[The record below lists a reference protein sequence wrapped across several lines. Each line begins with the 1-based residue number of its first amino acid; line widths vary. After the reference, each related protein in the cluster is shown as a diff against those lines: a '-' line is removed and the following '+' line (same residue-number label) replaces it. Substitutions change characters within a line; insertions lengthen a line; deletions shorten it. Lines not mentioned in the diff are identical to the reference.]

1 VIDKKRD
8 ERASMEDI
16 SFKEALELTMG
27 GIQPLFAEDAAIGR
41 LAGRAAA
48 EDIFSLVDVPSLD
61 ISLKDGYAIKS
72 GDIERASADNPVHLK
87 LTGALMAGSSEQ
99 RAVTHGRAVRI
110 MSGAVIP
117 EGAEAVI
124 SNEFASDGGVDVRVV
139 NHAHPGQNILPKGTD
154 IKKGELIIEKGTK
167 LRPHQIGLIAA
178 AGLSSVRVYKIP
190 RVTIMATGNEVLAV
204 GMPFQQGK
212 VFASN
217 LVTISAWCLF
227 YGMRAGTVIVKDD
240 EDAIREAVLHHVHD
254 SDCLI
259 TSGGAWKGERDLVIR
274 ILDELGWKKLY
285 HRVKIGPGKAIGFG
299 HLQSKPIFCLPGGPP
314 SNQIAFLQLALPG
327 LLILGG
333 NKDYSLPSVA
343 AILGET
349 IRGQKDW
356 TQFIFGRL
364 SRGDGESV
372 FYPLK
377 TTSRL
382 QMMAKA
388 EGIIHIPEGKEC
400 IMGGDRVNVQL
411 LIGGSG

>member
-1 VIDKKRD
+1 L
-8 ERASMEDI
+8 EDI
-16 SFKEALELTMG
+16 SFKKALEITMS
-27 GIQPLFAEDAAIGR
+27 GIHPLSAEDAAIEN
-41 LAGRAAA
+41 LAGRTA
-48 EDIFSLVDVPSLD
+48 EEDTFSLVDVPSSD

-72 GDIERASADNPVHLK
+72 GDIEWASGDNPAHLK
-87 LTGALMAGSSEQ
+87 LTGSLMAGSSEEIT
-99 RAVTHGRAVRI
+99 VTHGHAVRI

-117 EGAEAVI
+117 DGAEAVI
-124 SNEFASDGGVDVRVV
+124 SNEFASDDGLNVRVV
-139 NHAHPGQNILPKGTD
+139 NHAIPGQNILQKGTD
-154 IKKGELIIEKGTK
+154 IKKGELIIEKGTR

-217 LVTISAWCLF
+217 LVTISAWCSF
-227 YGMRAGTVIVKDD
+227 YGMQAGTIIVKDD
-240 EDAIREAVLHHVHD
+240 EDAIREAVLHHIHD

-285 HRVKIGPGKAIGFG
+285 HKVKMGPGKAIGFG
-299 HLQSKPIFCLPGGPP
+299 YLQSKPIFCLPGGPP

-327 LLILGG
+327 LLLLGG
-333 NKDYSLPSVA
+333 SKDYSIPSLN

-349 IRGQKDW
+349 VRGQMDW

-364 SRGDGESV
+364 SRGDGEPV

-388 EGIIHIPEGKEC
+388 EGIIGISEGKDC
-400 IMGGDRVNVQL
+400 IMEGERVNVQL
-411 LIGGSG
+411 LCDG

>member
-1 VIDKKRD
+1 L
-8 ERASMEDI
+8 EDI
-16 SFKEALELTMG
+16 SFKKALEITLS
-27 GIQPLFAEDAAIGR
+27 GIHPLSAEDAAIER

-72 GDIERASADNPVHLK
+72 GDIERASAGNPAHLK
-87 LTGALMAGSSEQ
+87 LTGSLMAGSSEQ
-99 RAVTHGRAVRI
+99 RAVSHGHAVRI

-124 SNEFASDGGVDVRVV
+124 SNEFASDDGLNVRVI
-139 NHAHPGQNILPKGTD
+139 NHAIPGQNILQKGTD
-154 IKKGELIIEKGTK
+154 IKKGELIIEKGTR

-204 GMPFQQGK
+204 GMPFQHGK

-217 LVTISAWCLF
+217 LVTISAWCSF
-227 YGMRAGTVIVKDD
+227 YGMQAGTIIVKDD
-240 EDAIREAVLHHVHD
+240 EDAIREAVLHHIHD

-285 HRVKIGPGKAIGFG
+285 HKVKIGPGKAIGFG
-299 HLQSKPIFCLPGGPP
+299 YLEAKPIFCLPGGPP

-327 LLILGG
+327 LLLLGG
-333 NKDYSLPSVA
+333 NKDYSLPSLNAV
-343 AILGET
+343 LGET
-349 IRGQKDW
+349 VRGQMDW

-364 SRGDGESV
+364 SRGDGEPV

-388 EGIIHIPEGKEC
+388 EGIIGISEGKDC
-400 IMGGDRVNVQL
+400 IMEGERVHVQL
-411 LIGGSG
+411 LCDG

>member
-1 VIDKKRD
+1 
-8 ERASMEDI
+8 MEDI

-72 GDIERASADNPVHLK
+72 DDIERASMDNPGHLK
-87 LTGALMAGSSEQ
+87 LTGSLIAGLSEQ
-99 RAVTHGRAVRI
+99 RAVTHGHAVRI

-124 SNEFASDGGVDVRVV
+124 SNEFASDDGENVKVV
-139 NHAHPGQNILPKGTD
+139 NNAVHGQNILPKGTD
-154 IKKGELIIEKGTK
+154 IKKGELIIDKGTR
-167 LRPHQIGLIAA
+167 LRPHQVGLIAA

-204 GMPFQQGK
+204 GMPFQYGK

-217 LVTISAWCLF
+217 LVTISAWCSF
-227 YGMRAGTVIVKDD
+227 YGMPAGTIIVKDE
-240 EDAIREAVLHHVHD
+240 EDAIREAVLHHIHE

-274 ILDELGWKKLY
+274 ILDELGWTKLY
-285 HRVKIGPGKAIGFG
+285 HRVKIGPGKAVGFG
-299 HLQSKPIFCLPGGPP
+299 HLQSKPVFCLPGGPP

-327 LLILGG
+327 LLLLGG
-333 NKDYSLPSVA
+333 NRDYSLPSLNA
-343 AILGET
+343 TLGET
-349 IRGQKDW
+349 VRGQMNW

-364 SRGDGESV
+364 SRTDGESV

-388 EGIIHIPEGKEC
+388 EGIICIPGGKEC
-400 IMGGDRVNVQL
+400 FMEGERVNVQL
-411 LIGGSG
+411 LAGC

>member
-1 VIDKKRD
+1 L
-8 ERASMEDI
+8 EDI
-16 SFKEALELTMG
+16 SFKKALEITLS
-27 GIQPLFAEDAAIGR
+27 GIHPLSAEDAAIER

-72 GDIERASADNPVHLK
+72 GDIERASAGNPAHLK
-87 LTGALMAGSSEQ
+87 LTGSLIAGSSEQ
-99 RAVTHGRAVRI
+99 RAVSHGHAVRI

-124 SNEFASDGGVDVRVV
+124 SNEFASDDGLNVRVI
-139 NHAHPGQNILPKGTD
+139 NHAIPGQNILQKGTD
-154 IKKGELIIEKGTK
+154 IKKGELLIEKGTR

-204 GMPFQQGK
+204 GMPFQHGK

-217 LVTISAWCLF
+217 LVTLSAWCSY
-227 YGMRAGTVIVKDD
+227 YGMQAGTIIVKDD
-240 EDAIREAVLHHVHD
+240 EDAIREAVLHHIHD

-285 HRVKIGPGKAIGFG
+285 HKVKIGPGKAIGFG
-299 HLQSKPIFCLPGGPP
+299 YLQAKPIFCLPGGPP

-327 LLILGG
+327 LLLLGG
-333 NKDYSLPSVA
+333 NKDYSLPSLN

-349 IRGQKDW
+349 VRGQMDW

-364 SRGDGESV
+364 SRGDGEPV

-388 EGIIHIPEGKEC
+388 EGIIGISEGKDC
-400 IMGGDRVNVQL
+400 IMEGERVHVQL
-411 LIGGSG
+411 LCDG